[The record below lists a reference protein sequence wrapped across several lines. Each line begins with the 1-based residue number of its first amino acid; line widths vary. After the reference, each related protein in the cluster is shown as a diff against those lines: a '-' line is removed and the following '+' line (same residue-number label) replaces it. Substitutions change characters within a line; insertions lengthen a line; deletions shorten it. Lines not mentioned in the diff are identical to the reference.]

1 MAIPIPLIASGLTA
15 LGIGGAQQATENIS
29 PEQKLELLKRA
40 GQLATGTSGIMT
52 MKDNLPEKKKEEEEE
67 KKPDPDPDPNIDLSD
82 ILKKD
87 EEEDTRG
94 VGKQYHGARG
104 EIELLIDGYYN
115 NQNYYGNGF
124 YTTDALDVAEGY
136 KRKKDKGVIYEVS
149 DKKENKLFDLE
160 NKITKKNIEDF
171 ENYLG
176 PSLLESINFD
186 LNNFKN
192 KSWKYAYDEIRDE
205 LISEDMIANEITD
218 ELDIINEFFQRNGY
232 DGITYKG
239 GKLTGVKPHSVKQY
253 FYPEESVE
261 IRKFEK
267 PIKKANGGFIDK
279 PLYDT
284 KKDIF

>member
-136 KRKKDKGVIYEVS
+136 KRKKDKGV
-149 DKKENKLFDLE
+149 
-160 NKITKKNIEDF
+160 
-171 ENYLG
+171 
-176 PSLLESINFD
+176 
-186 LNNFKN
+186 
-192 KSWKYAYDEIRDE
+192 
-205 LISEDMIANEITD
+205 
-218 ELDIINEFFQRNGY
+218 
-232 DGITYKG
+232 
-239 GKLTGVKPHSVKQY
+239 
-253 FYPEESVE
+253 
-261 IRKFEK
+261 RKWQ
-267 PIKKANGGFIDK
+267 
-279 PLYDT
+279 
-284 KKDIF
+284 